1 MDSALQT
8 IKMRRKKTVKKPSLE
23 ELEAQMMDMSMDTD
37 TDRDMDIM
45 TKMSSTTW
53 QRPASWREPR
63 TKGEEVD
70 QLVMEWYSRLGQP
83 VPPGELIGKEMDEM
97 DNKMWSV
104 FLDTHTE
111 PVDGMWGGEP
121 TKSPEDELGPRPEYG
136 SKEFFGWWRKKTAM
150 ENAARAAQGLPPLP
164 TKKEIEAEKAKKAA
178 AKAAEKAAAKA
189 AEKAAAAAA
198 KEAEKA
204 AKAAAKEAKAA
215 AAAAKKK
222 K

>member
-8 IKMRRKKTVKKPSLE
+8 IKMRRKKNVKTPSLE
-23 ELEAQMMDMSMDTD
+23 ELEAQMMDMSMDSNT
-37 TDRDMDIM
+37 DIM
-45 TKMSSTTW
+45 TKLSSTTW

-83 VPPGELIGKEMDEM
+83 VPPGELIGKELDEM

-104 FLDTHTE
+104 FLDTHTD

-136 SKEFFGWWRKKTAM
+136 SKEFFGWWRKKTAI

-178 AKAAEKAAAKA
+178 AKAK
-189 AEKAAAAAA
+189 EKAAAAAA

-215 AAAAKKK
+215 VKEAKKK

>member
-8 IKMRRKKTVKKPSLE
+8 IKMRRKKTVKTPSLE
-23 ELEAQMMDMSMDTD
+23 DLETQMMDMNIDTEDMDT
-37 TDRDMDIM
+37 MS
-45 TKMSSTTW
+45 KMSSTTW
-53 QRPASWREPR
+53 QRPTTWREPQ
-63 TKGEEVD
+63 TNGEMVD
-70 QLVMEWYSRLGQP
+70 QLVMEWYSRLGQA
-83 VPPGELIGKEMDEM
+83 VPPGELIGKELDEM
-97 DNKMWSV
+97 DGKAWSG
-104 FLDTHTE
+104 FLDTQTTDE
-111 PVDGMWGGEP
+111 WGGEP
-121 TKSPEDELGPRPEYG
+121 IKSPEDELGPRPEYG

-164 TKKEIEAEKAKKAA
+164 TKKEVEAEKAKKAA
-178 AKAAEKAAAKA
+178 AKV

-215 AAAAKKK
+215 AGAAKKK

>member
-1 MDSALQT
+1 
-8 IKMRRKKTVKKPSLE
+8 MRRKKTVKTPSLE
-23 ELEAQMMDMSMDTD
+23 ELEEQMSATTLDT
-37 TDRDMDIM
+37 M
-45 TKMSSTTW
+45 TRMSSTTW
-53 QRPASWREPR
+53 QRPTSWREPR

-70 QLVMEWYSRLGQP
+70 QLVMEWYSRLGQA
-83 VPPGELIGKEMDEM
+83 VPPGELIGNELDEM
-97 DNKMWSV
+97 DRKVWSG
-104 FLDTHTE
+104 FQCTQTT
-111 PVDGMWGGEP
+111 DGEWGGEP

-164 TKKEIEAEKAKKAA
+164 TKKEIEAEKVK
-178 AKAAEKAAAKA
+178 KAAAKA

-215 AAAAKKK
+215 AKEAKKK